1 MCLNNDDLKNSYFE
15 LFNKVLK
22 VVENNIPL
30 YLKDDAGF
38 VVNSLIN
45 PLRSHLLVSAYEKD
59 LLGLDEEHDF
69 FVYNTVIVKC

>member
-1 MCLNNDDLKNSYFE
+1 MCLNNEGLKNSYYE

-22 VVENNIPL
+22 VVENNIPQ
-30 YLKDDAGF
+30 YLKADAGF

-45 PLRSHLLVSAYEKD
+45 PLRSHLLKEAYERN